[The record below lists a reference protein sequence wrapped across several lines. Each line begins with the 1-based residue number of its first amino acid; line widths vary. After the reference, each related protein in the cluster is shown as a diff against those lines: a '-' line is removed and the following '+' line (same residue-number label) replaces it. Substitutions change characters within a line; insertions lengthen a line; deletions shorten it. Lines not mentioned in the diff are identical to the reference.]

1 MYIAKKQFIVLWRT
15 NMDVKKEFEKIMG
28 EVDTF
33 ALASSVDDIPNVR
46 FLNFVYT
53 NEESILYFQS
63 PKEAPKGKEFEINN
77 NVAFVTFRTKDFG
90 LVRVHH
96 ATVKKSKK
104 TIFDVQN
111 LFIEKMP
118 FYKNLI
124 EQHGNGMELYEIHFS
139 KVKVFSGPDNF
150 VEIEL

>member
-1 MYIAKKQFIVLWRT
+1 MYIAKKQFIVFVLWRT

-53 NEESILYFQS
+53 NEENILYFQS
-63 PKEAPKGKEFEINN
+63 PKEAPKGKEFEKNN

-96 ATVKKSKK
+96 ATVKKAKK
-104 TIFDVQN
+104 QFSMYRICLLKKC
-111 LFIEKMP
+111 LFIKT
-118 FYKNLI
+118 
-124 EQHGNGMELYEIHFS
+124 
-139 KVKVFSGPDNF
+139 
-150 VEIEL
+150 